1 MSKLNIQGG
10 LQMNEVVEINLL
22 TNEVTVRD
30 IESNEKF
37 VVVFTDARARE
48 LYEDFTQ
55 NGNEPLIIDLD

>member
-1 MSKLNIQGG
+1 
-10 LQMNEVVEINLL
+10 MNEVVEINLL

-30 IESNEKF
+30 IESNEKS

-55 NGNEPLIIDLD
+55 NGNEPLIIDLDD

>member
-1 MSKLNIQGG
+1 
-10 LQMNEVVEINLL
+10 MNEVVEVNLL

-30 IESNEKF
+30 IESNEKN

-55 NGNEPLIIDLD
+55 NGNEPLIIDLDD

>member
-1 MSKLNIQGG
+1 
-10 LQMNEVVEINLL
+10 MNEVVEINLL

-30 IESNEKF
+30 IESNEKN

-55 NGNEPLIIDLD
+55 NGIEPLIIDLDD